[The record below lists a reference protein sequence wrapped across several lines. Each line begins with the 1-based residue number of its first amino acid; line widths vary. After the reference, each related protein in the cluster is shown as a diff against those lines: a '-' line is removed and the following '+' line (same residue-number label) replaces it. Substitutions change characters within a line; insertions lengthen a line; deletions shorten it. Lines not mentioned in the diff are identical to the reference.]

1 MRAARPPELRR
12 LRFGPPGRAPR
23 KYMRLSDA
31 LASAID
37 RGVWRPGDRLP
48 TEEVLAASL
57 PFSLGTIQR
66 ALRMLVADGVLVRR
80 HRSGTFVSA
89 RRRAMQQPWHCRF
102 LNDDG
107 TDILPVYPKIV
118 RRELTRQRGAWSP
131 YLGST
136 SAGVVRIDRILEI
149 NNEFCVYNKF
159 FADAAR
165 FGSLLKR
172 PLAELN
178 SANFKLVLARE
189 YHLRVAALAH
199 TLSVS
204 VLPREVAAALQ
215 LSPSTVGS
223 VIEARGATARGM
235 PVYFQQMFV
244 PPNPRKLV
252 VSDVLTPQ
260 A

>member
-1 MRAARPPELRR
+1 
-12 LRFGPPGRAPR
+12 
-23 KYMRLSDA
+23 
-31 LASAID
+31 
-37 RGVWRPGDRLP
+37 
-48 TEEVLAASL
+48 
-57 PFSLGTIQR
+57 
-66 ALRMLVADGVLVRR
+66 VLVRR
-80 HRSGTFVSA
+80 HRSGTFVAA

-107 TDILPVYPKIV
+107 TDVLPVYPRIV

-131 YLGST
+131 HLGST
-136 SAGVVRIDRILEI
+136 PAGVVRIDRILEI

-204 VLPREVAAALQ
+204 LLPREVAAALQ
-215 LSPSTVGS
+215 LAPSTVGS
-223 VIEARGATARGM
+223 LIEARGATARGA

-244 PPNPRKLV
+244 PPNSRKLV
-252 VSDVLTPQ
+252 VSDVFAPQ

>member
-1 MRAARPPELRR
+1 MHAAAPPQLRR
-12 LRFGPPGRAPR
+12 LRFGPPGRAAR
-23 KYMRLSDA
+23 KYLLLSDA

-48 TEEVLAASL
+48 TEKVLAASL

-66 ALRMLVADGVLVRR
+66 ALRLLVADGVLVRR

-89 RRRAMQQPWHCRF
+89 PRRAMQQPWHCRF

-107 TDILPVYPKIV
+107 TDVLPVYPRIV
-118 RRELTRQRGAWSP
+118 RRELTRERGTWSRH
-131 YLGST
+131 LGST
-136 SAGVVRIDRILEI
+136 PRGVVRIDRIIEI
-149 NNEFCVYNKF
+149 NGEFCVYNKF

-199 TLSVS
+199 TLTVS
-204 VLPREVAAALQ
+204 LLPREVSAALQ
-215 LSPSTVGS
+215 LAASTMGS
-223 VIEARGATARGM
+223 VIEARGATARGA

-244 PPNPRKLV
+244 PPNPRRLV
-252 VSDVLTPQ
+252 VSDVLRPLP
-260 A
+260 

>member
-1 MRAARPPELRR
+1 
-12 LRFGPPGRAPR
+12 
-23 KYMRLSDA
+23 MRLSDA
-31 LASAID
+31 LAAAID

-80 HRSGTFVSA
+80 HRSGTFVAA

-107 TDILPVYPKIV
+107 TDVLPVYPRIV
-118 RRELTRQRGAWSP
+118 RRELTRQHGAWSHH
-131 YLGST
+131 LGST
-136 SAGVVRIDRILEI
+136 PAGVVRIDRILEI

-189 YHLRVAALAH
+189 YNLRVAALAH

-215 LSPSTVGS
+215 LAPNTVGS
-223 VIEARGATARGM
+223 LIEARGATARGV

-244 PPNPRKLV
+244 PPNLHKLV